1 MGVKIYKNIEI
12 IGARVH
18 NLKNVNV
25 SIPRNKLT
33 VLTGVSGSGKSSL
46 AFDTLYAEGHR
57 RYIESLSSYARL
69 FLGRIEKPDLDDIK
83 GISPA
88 IAIEQKVNSSNSRS
102 TVGTTTEIYDFLKLF
117 FARIGKTYS
126 PISNEIVTKDNPEDV
141 LKYILNLPKKSKLL
155 ICFPLNIQKGRSLNE
170 QIQIYS
176 QQGYSKLWYD
186 GKIIELNIDHQSEK
200 LEIIIDRITNENN
213 PENQSRILESLEL
226 GFHEGKGRCNIISF
240 NEEGYSLKEFN
251 NLFLKDDIIFEEPN
265 LDFFS
270 FNSPYGACENCEGL
284 GKVSGIDSQLVIPN
298 PNLSVYQDAI
308 VCWKGEK
315 MSIWKKELINSAHNF
330 DFPVHEPIRNL
341 SKINLELIWNGN
353 EFFKGLHQ
361 FFKYLEKKSYKIQ
374 YRVMLSRYRGK
385 TKCPSCS
392 GSRLRKDADYVKIN
406 KKSISEINR
415 MTIDDAIIFFK
426 KIKLNENEV
435 KISKRIIHEI
445 NSRLSYLKDVGLGYL
460 AMERASNSLSG
471 GESQRIN
478 LATSIGSSLVGSMY
492 ILDEPSIG
500 LHPRDTLRLI
510 QILKKLRDVGNSVIV
525 VEHDEEIMKAADMII
540 DIGPEAGRLGGEI
553 VFKGNHDELV
563 NANKS
568 LTAKYLTGQF
578 KIDIPSVRRKP
589 KDFIVIEE
597 AYLHNLKNISVKIPL
612 NQICVVT
619 GVSGSGKSTLVSKI
633 LFSFLERFFLSGIE
647 KASHCKNIKIN
658 FDLISGVEFIN
669 QNPIGKSSRSNPI
682 TYTKGYD
689 DIRQLFA
696 NEKHAKI
703 KGFKPGYF
711 SFNVDGGRCEKCQ
724 GEGQLTIS
732 MQFMADVHLK
742 CDECNGKRFKD
753 EVLEV
758 KYKGKNISEVLEMTV
773 EESLTFFEED
783 STLCKKIKS
792 KIFALSEVGLQYVQL
807 GQASNT
813 LSGGEAQRIK
823 LASFLSSSKSK
834 QKKLFIFDEPTT
846 GLHFHDVKKLIKAL
860 QDLVEM
866 GHHVIIIEHHMDIIK
881 SADWII
887 DLGPEGGNEGGT
899 LLFEGNPDDFIKSDV
914 LSYTK
919 DYLKKCIEFRQPQI
933 AHK

>member
-1 MGVKIYKNIEI
+1 
-12 IGARVH
+12 
-18 NLKNVNV
+18 
-25 SIPRNKLT
+25 
-33 VLTGVSGSGKSSL
+33 
-46 AFDTLYAEGHR
+46 
-57 RYIESLSSYARL
+57 
-69 FLGRIEKPDLDDIK
+69 
-83 GISPA
+83 
-88 IAIEQKVNSSNSRS
+88 
-102 TVGTTTEIYDFLKLF
+102 
-117 FARIGKTYS
+117 
-126 PISNEIVTKDNPEDV
+126 
-141 LKYILNLPKKSKLL
+141 
-155 ICFPLNIQKGRSLNE
+155 
-170 QIQIYS
+170 
-176 QQGYSKLWYD
+176 
-186 GKIIELNIDHQSEK
+186 
-200 LEIIIDRITNENN
+200 
-213 PENQSRILESLEL
+213 
-226 GFHEGKGRCNIISF
+226 
-240 NEEGYSLKEFN
+240 
-251 NLFLKDDIIFEEPN
+251 
-265 LDFFS
+265 
-270 FNSPYGACENCEGL
+270 
-284 GKVSGIDSQLVIPN
+284 
-298 PNLSVYQDAI
+298 
-308 VCWKGEK
+308 
-315 MSIWKKELINSAHNF
+315 MSIWKTELINSAHNF

-353 EFFKGLHQ
+353 EFFQGLHQ

-415 MTIDDAIIFFK
+415 MTIDDAITFFN

-589 KDFIVIEE
+589 KNFIVIEE
-597 AYLHNLKNISVKIPL
+597 AYLHNLQNISVNIPL

-773 EESLTFFEED
+773 EESLAFFEED

-887 DLGPEGGNEGGT
+887 DLGPEGGKEGGT

-919 DYLKKCIEFRQPQI
+919 DYLKKCIEFKQPQI
-933 AHK
+933 AQK

>member
-1 MGVKIYKNIEI
+1 MLVEKHK
-12 IGARVH
+12 V
-18 NLKNVNV
+18 
-25 SIPRNKLT
+25 
-33 VLTGVSGSGKSSL
+33 
-46 AFDTLYAEGHR
+46 
-57 RYIESLSSYARL
+57 YIAL
-69 FLGRIEKPDLDDIK
+69 
-83 GISPA
+83 
-88 IAIEQKVNSSNSRS
+88 Q
-102 TVGTTTEIYDFLKLF
+102 
-117 FARIGKTYS
+117 
-126 PISNEIVTKDNPEDV
+126 
-141 LKYILNLPKKSKLL
+141 
-155 ICFPLNIQKGRSLNE
+155 
-170 QIQIYS
+170 
-176 QQGYSKLWYD
+176 
-186 GKIIELNIDHQSEK
+186 KII
-200 LEIIIDRITNENN
+200 
-213 PENQSRILESLEL
+213 
-226 GFHEGKGRCNIISF
+226 
-240 NEEGYSLKEFN
+240 
-251 NLFLKDDIIFEEPN
+251 
-265 LDFFS
+265 
-270 FNSPYGACENCEGL
+270 
-284 GKVSGIDSQLVIPN
+284 
-298 PNLSVYQDAI
+298 
-308 VCWKGEK
+308 
-315 MSIWKKELINSAHNF
+315 
-330 DFPVHEPIRNL
+330 
-341 SKINLELIWNGN
+341 
-353 EFFKGLHQ
+353 
-361 FFKYLEKKSYKIQ
+361 
-374 YRVMLSRYRGK
+374 
-385 TKCPSCS
+385 
-392 GSRLRKDADYVKIN
+392 
-406 KKSISEINR
+406 
-415 MTIDDAIIFFK
+415 
-426 KIKLNENEV
+426 
-435 KISKRIIHEI
+435 
-445 NSRLSYLKDVGLGYL
+445 
-460 AMERASNSLSG
+460 
-471 GESQRIN
+471 
-478 LATSIGSSLVGSMY
+478 
-492 ILDEPSIG
+492 
-500 LHPRDTLRLI
+500 I

-578 KIDIPSVRRKP
+578 KIDIPSIRRKP

-597 AYLHNLKNISVKIPL
+597 AYLHNLQNISVNIPL

-823 LASFLSSSKSK
+823 LASFIGRGSFSEKTA
-834 QKKLFIFDEPTT
+834 FIFDEPTT
-846 GLHFHDVKKLIKAL
+846 GLHFHDIKKLLASFDALIKN
-860 QDLVEM
+860 
-866 GHHVIIIEHHMDIIK
+866 GHSIIVIEHNIELIK
-881 SADWII
+881 CADYII
-887 DLGPEGGNEGGT
+887 DLGLEGGKNGGSLIFQGT
-899 LLFEGNPDDFIKSDV
+899 PEELAKNKN
-914 LSYTK
+914 SYTAK
-919 DYLKKCIEFRQPQI
+919 YLAEKLTF
-933 AHK
+933 

>member
-18 NLKNVNV
+18 NLKNISV

-69 FLGRIEKPDLDDIK
+69 FLGRIEKPDIDDIK

-88 IAIEQKVNSSNSRS
+88 IAIEQKVNSSNPRS
-102 TVGTTTEIYDFLKLF
+102 TVGTTTEIHDYLKLLY
-117 FARIGKTYS
+117 ARIGKTYS
-126 PISNEIVTKDNPEDV
+126 PISNKIVTKDNPEDV
-141 LKYILNLPKKSKLL
+141 LNYILSLPKDSKLM
-155 ICFPLNIQKGRSLNE
+155 ISCPLNIPKGRTTDE
-170 QIQIYS
+170 QIQIYI
-176 QQGYSKLWYD
+176 QQGYSKLWKN
-186 GKIIELNIDHQSEK
+186 GKAIAIEKGHKEED
-200 LEIIIDRITNENN
+200 LEIIVDRINN
-213 PENQSRILESLEL
+213 DDSSENQSRILESLEL
-226 GFHEGKGRCNIISF
+226 GFHEGKGKCNVISF
-240 NEEGYSLKEFN
+240 NGSAPKVKKFN
-251 NLFLKDDIIFEEPN
+251 NLFLKDEIIFEEPS

-270 FNSPYGACENCEGL
+270 FNSPFGACKKCEGF
-284 GKVSGIDSQLVIPN
+284 GKITGIDSDLVIPN
-298 PNLSVYQDAI
+298 PNLSVYEDSI

-315 MSIWKKELINSAHNF
+315 MSVWKTELINNAHYF

-341 SKINLELIWNGN
+341 SEENIVLLWNGN
-353 EFFKGLHQ
+353 SYFKGIHA
-361 FFKYLEKKSYKIQ
+361 FFNYLEKNAYKIQ

-385 TKCPSCS
+385 TKCNSCN
-392 GSRLRKDADYVKIN
+392 GSRLRADADYVKIN
-406 KKSISEINR
+406 NHSISEINR
-415 MTIDDAIIFFK
+415 MAINDSIQFFK
-426 KIKLNENEV
+426 VLKLDSEDQKIA
-435 KISKRIIHEI
+435 KRIVDEI
-445 NSRLSYLKDVGLGYL
+445 NSRLSYLSDVGLGYL
-460 AMERASNSLSG
+460 TMERASNSLSG

-500 LHPRDTLRLI
+500 LHPRDSLRLI
-510 QILKKLRDVGNSVIV
+510 KILKKLRDVGNSVIV
-525 VEHDEEIMKAADMII
+525 VEHDEEMMKSADMII
-540 DIGPEAGRLGGEI
+540 DIGPYAGRHGGEV
-553 VFKGNHDELV
+553 VFKGNHSELIK
-563 NANKS
+563 ASKS
-568 LTAKYLTGQF
+568 LTAKYLTGEY
-578 KIDIPSVRRKP
+578 KIEVPKVRRKP
-589 KDFIVIEE
+589 KDYIVIEQ
-597 AYLHNLKNISVKIPL
+597 AYLHNLQNITVKIPL
-612 NQICVVT
+612 NQICVVS
-619 GVSGSGKSTLVSKI
+619 GVSGSGKSTLIGKI
-633 LFSFLERFFLSGIE
+633 LHTFLERYFLTGLV
-647 KASHCKNIKIN
+647 KASHCSDIKIN
-658 FDLISGVEFIN
+658 FDLLSGVEYIN

-696 NEKHAKI
+696 SEKHAKA

-742 CDECNGKRFKD
+742 CDECDGKRFKD

-758 KYKGKNISEVLEMTV
+758 KFKGKNISEVLEMTV
-773 EESLTFFEED
+773 EESLDFFNED
-783 STLCKKIKS
+783 NTICKKIKA
-792 KIFALSEVGLQYVQL
+792 KIFALSEVGLEYVQL

-823 LASFLSSSKSK
+823 LASFLSHSKSK

-866 GHHVIIIEHHMDIIK
+866 GHHIIIIEHHMDIIK
-881 SADWII
+881 SADWIV
-887 DLGPEGGNEGGT
+887 DLGPDGGDKGGT
-899 LLFEGNPDDFIKSDV
+899 LVFQGNPEDFIKSKV
-914 LSYTK
+914 LSHTK
-919 DYLKKCIEFRQPQI
+919 DHLKEYIQI
-933 AHK
+933 